1 MEMFHCQNDCLRGC
15 RCMLRFSGFG
25 SKRQRRDTTAGS
37 GGSQL
42 HTQVG
47 IRLEWPTTIAEAAE
61 AVSEE
66 GTKFQLQLA
75 LTGKFI
81 SATHDNNYKA

>member
-15 RCMLRFSGFG
+15 RCMLKFSGFG
-25 SKRQRRDTTAGS
+25 SKHQRRDTTACS

-47 IRLEWPTTIAEAAE
+47 IRLEWLATTAE